1 MRMIDIPIGSLDVE
15 LLKNI
20 VSKNETTEVIFVDSN
35 QNDVCITFHKQ
46 EEYTQD
52 FTDELNIFC
61 SDHFEHFGCYPIEF
75 EYKGVVYDWNDFVDL
90 IKDRK
95 EVV

>member
-1 MRMIDIPIGSLDVE
+1 MRMIDIPIGSLDLE

-35 QNDVCITFHKQ
+35 ENDLCITFHK
-46 EEYTQD
+46 D
-52 FTDELNIFC
+52 
-61 SDHFEHFGCYPIEF
+61 
-75 EYKGVVYDWNDFVDL
+75 DFVDL

-95 EVV
+95 EVNL